1 MKIEI
6 KSANLNKQKNE
17 KMEKIIELGNMLLNR
32 YLDNYEAISES
43 SSWRQLYLRNLPY
56 YLVICLQDKNDEII
70 GMTYDDDLNVLK
82 VNVSNMIYSFYVS
95 SNCLY
100 FNEKQLTKP
109 AIILDTPSISKTK
122 IDRDCL
128 EALKRNS
135 IIGKEKSLSDSI
147 NSNQEA
153 EKKILSKT
161 L

>member
-6 KSANLNKQKNE
+6 KSANLNKQQNE

-43 SSWRQLYLRNLPY
+43 ISWRQLYLRNLPY

-95 SNCLY
+95 NNCLY

-109 AIILDTPSISKTK
+109 TIILDTPSISKTK
-122 IDRDCL
+122 IDRDSL

-153 EKKILSKT
+153 EKKILSKI

>member
-6 KSANLNKQKNE
+6 KSANLNKRQNE

-95 SNCLY
+95 NNCLY

-109 AIILDTPSISKTK
+109 TIILDTPNISKTK
-122 IDRDCL
+122 IDRDSL

-153 EKKILSKT
+153 EGKVLSKS

>member
-6 KSANLNKQKNE
+6 KSDNLNVQNE
-17 KMEKIIELGNMLLNR
+17 KKDKIIELGNMLLNR

-95 SNCLY
+95 NNCLY

-109 AIILDTPSISKTK
+109 TIILDTPSISKTK
-122 IDRDCL
+122 IDRDSL

-153 EKKILSKT
+153 EGKVLSKS

>member
-6 KSANLNKQKNE
+6 KSANLNKQQNE
-17 KMEKIIELGNMLLNR
+17 KKDKIIELGNMLLNR

-56 YLVICLQDKNDEII
+56 YLVICLQDKNGEII
-70 GMTYDDDLNVLK
+70 GMTYDDLNVLK
-82 VNVSNMIYSFYVS
+82 VNISNMIYSFYVNN
-95 SNCLY
+95 NCLY
-100 FNEKQLTKP
+100 FNDEQLTKP
-109 AIILDTPSISKTK
+109 TIILDTPSISKTK
-122 IDRDCL
+122 IDRDSL

-153 EKKILSKT
+153 EGKVLSKS

>member
-1 MKIEI
+1 
-6 KSANLNKQKNE
+6 
-17 KMEKIIELGNMLLNR
+17 
-32 YLDNYEAISES
+32 
-43 SSWRQLYLRNLPY
+43 
-56 YLVICLQDKNDEII
+56 
-70 GMTYDDDLNVLK
+70 
-82 VNVSNMIYSFYVS
+82 MIYSFYVS
-95 SNCLY
+95 NNCLY

-109 AIILDTPSISKTK
+109 AIILDTPSILKTK

-135 IIGKEKSLSDSI
+135 IIGKEKSLSDLI

>member
-6 KSANLNKQKNE
+6 KSANLNKRQNE

-95 SNCLY
+95 NNCLY
-100 FNEKQLTKP
+100 SNEKQLTKP
-109 AIILDTPSISKTK
+109 TIILDTPNISKTK
-122 IDRDCL
+122 IDRDSL

-153 EKKILSKT
+153 EGKVLSKS